1 MHFDSLQYN
10 NEMHTYVFKD
20 IAVGGH
26 LNSLEKY
33 TVSLTIRIKLRISN
47 IYIYRSI
54 AIGDEVPLAVC
65 YTAHASSVYVI

>member
-10 NEMHTYVFKD
+10 NEIHTYVFKD

-33 TVSLTIRIKLRISN
+33 NVSLTIRIKLRIS
-47 IYIYRSI
+47 IYISI
-54 AIGDEVPLAVC
+54 EIGDEVPLAVC
-65 YTAHASSVYVI
+65 YTAHASSVHVI